1 MKLEHWRGEL
11 EANIGSWDKV
21 EPFISSLCL
30 EVIEEMAPTDPENDK
45 AFATYDRLRNLF
57 K

>member
-1 MKLEHWRGEL
+1 M